1 MDDDKAQSLK
11 AAKNSIKEQIRFLQ
25 SLLKHIQ
32 SKKEPHLSRAVISAW
47 CLDQY
52 MNDGFIKDIENTI
65 TRMSVNMSIK
75 KGMM

>member
-11 AAKNSIKEQIRFLQ
+11 SAKNSIKEQIKFLQ
-25 SLLKHIQ
+25 SLLKHLRN
-32 SKKEPHLSRAVISAW
+32 KKEPHLSRAVISAW

-52 MNDGFIKDIENTI
+52 MHEDFIKDIENTV
-65 TRMSVNMSIK
+65 TRMSVNLSIK